1 MNTLSIILLEVQWWA
16 AILTLF
22 GALFVVI
29 ILNTEYI
36 DNFFKNLGKTI
47 QRKLNPEKQ
56 TKMKNIDMKCK
67 INGKEYELPGHASI
81 SVRDGAVY
89 VDNKKYIDPTTE
101 FVNDR
106 VINIEICGNV
116 EQIASGSGNVIVHG
130 NANFVQFSSGD
141 IEVNADVRGNVQSSS
156 GDINCE
162 NVGGDVRSV
171 SGDINCG
178 NVRGETHTK
187 IGDIIHNNLKMKEF
201 EDHN

>member
-1 MNTLSIILLEVQWWA
+1 
-16 AILTLF
+16 
-22 GALFVVI
+22 
-29 ILNTEYI
+29 
-36 DNFFKNLGKTI
+36 
-47 QRKLNPEKQ
+47 
-56 TKMKNIDMKCK
+56 MKNIDMKCK

-89 VDNKKYIDPTTE
+89 VDNKKYIDPATE
-101 FVNDR
+101 FANDH

-130 NANFVQFSSGD
+130 NANFVQSSSGD
-141 IEVNADVRGNVQSSS
+141 IEVNADIRGNVQTSS
-156 GDINCE
+156 GDITCE

-187 IGDIIHNNLKMKEF
+187 SGDIIHNNLKMKEF